1 MIPRYSDPFMQQLW
15 SDENKYQTWFRVE
28 LAVVE
33 AYEASGDVPKGT
45 AKNLQQKSVDI
56 DWKLFAAD
64 VERHEA
70 VTRHDVIAFLTTVE
84 GHFGE
89 EARWVHLGLTSSD
102 VVDTSFA
109 LQLSAAGEQ
118 VRMRLQ
124 KLSDIL
130 KSRALEHQNTLCL
143 GRTHGQA
150 AEITT
155 FGLKLLSFYAES
167 KRMEMR
173 LDVALK
179 NIRYGKLSGAVGNY
193 SNIHPNIEE
202 DALTQLGLEVES
214 VATQVI
220 PRDRHSEFF
229 AALAILGGLIERIS
243 VEVRHLMRSEVAEAS
258 EPFGKGQK
266 GSSAMPHKKNPILT
280 ENLTGMARLLRSHAT
295 ASFENQALWHERD
308 ISHSSVER
316 IIGPDATTLADFG
329 LKRLA
334 GVMEGLVVHEAK
346 MRDNLSLAGE
356 MVYSQHVLSA
366 LIKQGVMRQEA
377 YAWVQ
382 QAALSSRDGNGSFL
396 SNLQTHEDIQKNL
409 SGDEIHG
416 LFSPEYHLRNVSHI
430 FSRILAED
438 PIASYKQQ

>member
-1 MIPRYSDPFMQQLW
+1 MIPRYSNTFMSQLW

-33 AYEASGDVPKGT
+33 AYEKAGEVPAGT
-45 AKNLQQKSVDI
+45 ADRLKAKSVDI

-70 VTRHDVIAFLTTVE
+70 VTRHDVIAFLTTTE

-89 EARWVHLGLTSSD
+89 DARWVHLGLTSSD

-109 LQLSAAGEQ
+109 LLLSAAGDQ
-118 VRMRLQ
+118 IQMRLQ
-124 KLSDIL
+124 KLTEVL
-130 KSRALEHQNTLCL
+130 KDRAREHRNTLCL

-167 KRMEMR
+167 KRMESR
-173 LDVALK
+173 LDSALS
-179 NIRYGKLSGAVGNY
+179 NIGFGKLSGAVGNY
-193 SNIHPNIEE
+193 SNIHPDIEK
-202 DALTQLGLEVES
+202 DALRKLGLEVEP

-229 AALAILGGLIERIS
+229 ATLAMLGGLIERIS
-243 VEVRHLMRSEVAEAS
+243 VEIRHLMRSEVAEAS

-280 ENLTGMARLLRSHAT
+280 ENLTGMARLLRSHAA

-316 IIGPDATTLADFG
+316 IIAPDATTLADFG
-329 LKRLA
+329 LKRLTT
-334 GVMEGLVVHEAK
+334 VMEGLVVHEGK

-356 MVYSQHVLSA
+356 MVYSQHMLTA
-366 LIKQGVMRQEA
+366 LIKKGVMRQKA

-382 QAALSSRDGNGSFL
+382 ESALTSREGQGSFL
-396 SNLQTHEDIQKNL
+396 SNLKSHEGIQKHL
-409 SGDEIHG
+409 SGDDIQG
-416 LFSPEYHLRNVSHI
+416 LFSPEYHLRNLDAI
-430 FSRILAED
+430 FERVVPARST
-438 PIASYKQQ
+438 